1 MTEKRRVWMP
11 FLMGILMILSLFT
24 ISASAEEGGSNF
36 KPGMIIDGSKLTLG
50 SSAFSPNYGISPHG
64 DYLAEG
70 GCSITRRDD
79 DIATIDGYT
88 AAYRVCDELY
98 LGLYVDQLTDSGSWH
113 TVWHKEVTGNDAY
126 YLSYSINIFV
136 EEGYYYRVRAGHI
149 ARFGT
154 IMESNVS
161 ITDGIY
167 FGEGHDE

>member
-1 MTEKRRVWMP
+1 MTEKRRIWMP
-11 FLMGILMILSLFT
+11 LLMGILMILSLFT
-24 ISASAEEGGSNF
+24 ISASAEDGGSNF

-50 SSAFSPNYGISPHG
+50 DSAFSPNYGISPHG

-70 GCSITRRDD
+70 GCSISRADK
-79 DIATIDGYT
+79 DIASVGGYT
-88 AAYRVCDELY
+88 LAYRTCDELY
-98 LGLYVDQLTDSGSWH
+98 LGLYVDQLGENGTWH

-126 YLSYSINIFV
+126 SLSYSINIFV
-136 EEGYYYRVRAGHI
+136 EKGYYYRIRAGHI